1 MSRILSKFVDVIEP
15 DETKGTFIYFP
26 SNRYSRAPLGLVTR
40 AQMTGGHPKDYIIDY
55 KWFVN
60 GIEQET
66 LQSRSPMFRF
76 EIENPGNYEIK
87 AVTTSQYG
95 QVTEVIENYT
105 VNANSLPECVSDQL
119 VRSGTI
125 RITANCKDSDG
136 YVIGYDWW
144 FNGEYVGRG
153 AASTQLRLSEYPSM
167 TVNYEAIDDAGGR
180 TKGSFS

>member
-1 MSRILSKFVDVIEP
+1 
-15 DETKGTFIYFP
+15 
-26 SNRYSRAPLGLVTR
+26 
-40 AQMTGGHPKDYIIDY
+40 
-55 KWFVN
+55 
-60 GIEQET
+60 
-66 LQSRSPMFRF
+66 MFRF
-76 EIENPGNYEIK
+76 EIENPGSYEIK

-125 RITANCKDSDG
+125 RITANCKDNDG

-153 AASTQLRLSEYPSM
+153 AASTQLRFSEYPSM

-180 TKGSFS
+180 TKGSFSW